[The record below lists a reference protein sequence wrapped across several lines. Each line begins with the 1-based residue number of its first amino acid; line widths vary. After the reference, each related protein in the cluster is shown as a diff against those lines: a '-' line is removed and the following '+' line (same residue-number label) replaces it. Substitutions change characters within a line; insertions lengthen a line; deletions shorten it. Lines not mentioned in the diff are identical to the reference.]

1 MPEPWAIILAL
12 AAGTFAVRLSGIAL
26 GRRLPEKGAW
36 ARGLNAL
43 SGCLIVS
50 LVAVGLL
57 SGGAAEW
64 LAALAAAAVA
74 IITHNLPLTMAA
86 GISTVWLL
94 RWLI

>member
-1 MPEPWAIILAL
+1 MSEPWTIILAL
-12 AAGTFAVRLSGIAL
+12 AVGTFAVRLSGIAL
-26 GRRLPEKGAW
+26 GRRLPARGSW
-36 ARGLNAL
+36 ARALNAL
-43 SGCLIVS
+43 PGCLIVS

-57 SGGAAEW
+57 SGGPAEW

-94 RWLI
+94 RQLM